1 MQVPPQIDRGEQ
13 CPACTWGHLG
23 TSGDIWVAAVPPDGS
38 HRLQVP
44 TVLVAGGG
52 SGAALTDGPH
62 EAAGPWVTPPCWVPW
77 KRGSCEK
84 SPLPPGFPPPRG
96 TTGGAK
102 GPTPAGWVPSPGD
115 KWVPVFFF
123 PPFWVPSVGWG
134 HFSGCTGPRNP
145 SASLPVLSHLAPAVP
160 RQCGAGVRL
169 LLWHPRGRW
178 QASRL
183 VIVFFF
189 LLLLLF
195 LFNFLAVISVHGP
208 PLPPFPLPCPLA
220 TFPWE
225 ERSRQRGEHQV
236 FAGINTSPIGTAP
249 SNTLK
254 G

>member
-1 MQVPPQIDRGEQ
+1 MSSVQ
-13 CPACTWGHLG
+13 PAPRDIWGHLG
-23 TSGDIWVAAVPPDGS
+23 TFGDIWVAAVPPDGS

-62 EAAGPWVTPPCWVPW
+62 KAAGLWVTPPCWVPW

-102 GPTPAGWVPSPGD
+102 GPTPAGWVPSPGYER
-115 KWVPVFFF
+115 VPGFFF
-123 PPFWVPSVGWG
+123 PPFRVPSVGWG

-160 RQCGAGVRL
+160 RQRGAGVRL
-169 LLWHPRGRW
+169 LLRHPRGRW

-183 VIVFFF
+183 VIGIFF

-195 LFNFLAVISVHGP
+195 LFNFLAVISVRGP

-225 ERSRQRGEHQV
+225 ERSGQRGEHRV
-236 FAGINTSPIGTAP
+236 FAGINTGPIGTAP